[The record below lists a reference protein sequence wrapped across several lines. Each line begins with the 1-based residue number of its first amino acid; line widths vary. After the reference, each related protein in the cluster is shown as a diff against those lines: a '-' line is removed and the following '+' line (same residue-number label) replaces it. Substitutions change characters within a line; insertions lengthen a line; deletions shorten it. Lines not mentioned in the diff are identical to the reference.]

1 MLNININIYICV
13 FIRYKELAANSVIS
27 PLTTLADNLRM
38 PAMLVAKT
46 VLANQKQ
53 EEKQKSE
60 LNTSSTLNDSSG
72 IFNDSY
78 LVNDSSKI
86 ESEKNVNNIT
96 AELDISSS
104 IDNQLSNRLEWL
116 SNKLISMHKVMTTEE
131 LDQSTNSSTNSS
143 TYHDTTATKSVNL
156 TPHQLASSTW
166 LIRSDPQ
173 LAYEVF
179 KCSVID
185 GYYGTCT
192 EFMKRY
198 YL

>member
-1 MLNININIYICV
+1 M
-13 FIRYKELAANSVIS
+13 AANSVIS

-46 VLANQKQ
+46 VLTNQKQ
-53 EEKQKSE
+53 EEKHKSQ
-60 LNTSSTLNDSSG
+60 LNTSNTLNDSSG
-72 IFNDSY
+72 ILNDSY
-78 LVNDSSKI
+78 LANDGSKI
-86 ESEKNVNNIT
+86 ESEKNNANDIT
-96 AELDISSS
+96 TELDTSSS
-104 IDNQLSNRLEWL
+104 IDSQLSNRLEWL
-116 SNKLISMHKVMTTEE
+116 SNKLISMHKIMPIEE

-143 TYHDTTATKSVNL
+143 IYHDSSATKSANL
-156 TPHQLASSTW
+156 TPHQLATSTW

-185 GYYGTCT
+185 GYYGTCA

-198 YL
+198 CLYYLFY